1 MKYAVL
7 FFLAASSCAFAQD
20 TVRTNVLYQTSG
32 AGVVTAG
39 RRKGVRCTSSGR
51 SLFRHNHQR
60 IGTDAG
66 GRQSYYSEQQRDHRA
81 RLRGANPPGRSVT
94 NDWQSICHQR
104 SAHRVHH
111 GSRGADFIYLELD
124 G

>member
-39 RRKGVRCTSSGR
+39 SSG
-51 SLFRHNHQR
+51 
-60 IGTDAG
+60 G
-66 GRQSYYSEQQRDHRA
+66 
-81 RLRGANPPGRSVT
+81 
-94 NDWQSICHQR
+94 
-104 SAHRVHH
+104 SAHRFRALLIPPQSPTNRYRRWRTAIASFRTITVPP
-111 GSRGADFIYLELD
+111 RETPKDERARTQRYP
-124 G
+124 